1 MPTQIKP
8 SAIAVLATAAVA
20 SFTLGVASAD
30 AKRRGQDPT
39 ALKLKTIA
47 CMSHCPADGAASV
60 GSLVELAG
68 KNLGGVVGVKFTR
81 ADGGRVPAAPE
92 SVSGDYVEVTVP
104 EGAATGFVKVI
115 DDEGAKATSAEEL
128 TILAEGEGGDPSEGG
143 GSPPAEPA
151 DPGSGSIELDRD
163 KGFFKSRRQVTASF
177 DSGAPDTEIEVISAL
192 DDAVVATIA
201 IETPGFASWGG
212 VGDDGEAAPDGEYAF
227 RLPSGGESQVFE
239 QHDHIFPVRGKHSYG
254 DGLGAGRDH
263 GGQDILADCGKKV
276 VAARAGRVVGAGSE
290 GAMGNYLIVD
300 GKKNERTYVY
310 MHLQDA
316 GELAEGD
323 KVKTG
328 QTVGRVGDTGNA
340 TTCHLHF
347 EVWDGDWQRGQR
359 VDPKPELSDWDEFS

>member
-8 SAIAVLATAAVA
+8 SFALALATAALA
-20 SFTLGVASAD
+20 SFALGVATAD
-30 AKRRGQDPT
+30 AKRKGAGSDAP
-39 ALKLKTIA
+39 KLKTIA

-68 KNLGGVVGVKFTR
+68 RNLDGVIGVKFTR
-81 ADGGRVPAAPE
+81 ADGGRVPASPE
-92 SVSGDYVEVTVP
+92 SVSGEYVEVTVP

-115 DDEGAKATSAEEL
+115 DDEGAKARSAEEL
-128 TILAEGEGGDPSEGG
+128 TILDDREEGDPSEPGEA
-143 GSPPAEPA
+143 PPAAPG
-151 DPGSGSIELDRD
+151 DPGAGSIELDRD

-177 DSGAPDTEIEVISAL
+177 DPGTSDTEIEVISAAN
-192 DDAVVATIA
+192 DAVVATIPIA
-201 IETPGFASWGG
+201 TPGSARWGG
-212 VGDDGEAAPDGEYAF
+212 VGDDGEVAPDGEYAF
-227 RLPSGGESQVFE
+227 RLPSGGTSPAFE
-239 QHDHIFPVRGKHSYG
+239 QHDHIFPVRGKHNYG

-263 GGQDILADCGKKV
+263 GGQDILAGCGKKV
-276 VAARAGRVVGAGSE
+276 VAARAGRVTGAGSE
-290 GAMGNYLIVD
+290 GAMGNYLIID

-347 EVWDGDWQRGQR
+347 EVWDGDWQRGER